1 MSTILYPSPIVGPIH
16 SRRLGISLGVN
27 VNPSDG
33 KICTFD
39 CIYCEVGY
47 NSNRHTKSPRPTRQ
61 HIASALEA
69 KLKEMKADGSAL
81 DVITFSATANLL
93 AIPTSWASSRTP
105 YGCATITIL
114 TPRFRC

>member
-1 MSTILYPSPIVGPIH
+1 MPTALYPSPIVGPIH

-47 NSNRHTKSPRPTRQ
+47 NAMRQ
-61 HIASALEA
+61 IGRAH
-69 KLKEMKADGSAL
+69 
-81 DVITFSATANLL
+81 V
-93 AIPTSWASSRTP
+93 
-105 YGCATITIL
+105 
-114 TPRFRC
+114 

>member
-1 MSTILYPSPIVGPIH
+1 MPLIKQTIYLWITIKAHIMATILYPSPIVGPIH

-47 NSNRHTKSPRPTRQ
+47 NRLRRPTLPQPSREL
-61 HIASALEA
+61 IAERLEQ
-69 KLKEMKADGSAL
+69 
-81 DVITFSATANLL
+81 N
-93 AIPTSWASSRTP
+93 
-105 YGCATITIL
+105 
-114 TPRFRC
+114 

>member
-69 KLKEMKADGSAL
+69 KLKEMKADESAL
-81 DVITFSATANLL
+81 DVITFSGKRRVGQHRNLGVGIEL
-93 AIPTSWASSRTP
+93 IAQP
-105 YGCATITIL
+105 YGVLNDA
-114 TPRFRC
+114 

>member
-1 MSTILYPSPIVGPIH
+1 MPTALYPSPIVGPIH

-47 NSNRHTKSPRPTRQ
+47 NAMRRPTLPICSTLQDVQTGMSGKKAEGDERHT
-61 HIASALEA
+61 
-69 KLKEMKADGSAL
+69 
-81 DVITFSATANLL
+81 
-93 AIPTSWASSRTP
+93 
-105 YGCATITIL
+105 
-114 TPRFRC
+114 

>member
-1 MSTILYPSPIVGPIH
+1 MMPYPSLLCIQPIETLITMSTILYPSPIVGPIH

-47 NSNRHTKSPRPTRQ
+47 N
-61 HIASALEA
+61 ASR
-69 KLKEMKADGSAL
+69 
-81 DVITFSATANLL
+81 
-93 AIPTSWASSRTP
+93 RT
-105 YGCATITIL
+105 T
-114 TPRFRC
+114 

>member
-1 MSTILYPSPIVGPIH
+1 MPTALYPSPIVGPIH

-47 NSNRHTKSPRPTRQ
+47 NAMRRPTLPRPSRQ
-61 HIASALEA
+61 HVAECLER
-69 KLKEMKADGSAL
+69 KLKEMKDIHKKL
-81 DVITFSATANLL
+81 DVITFSGNGE
-93 AIPTSWASSRTP
+93 PTTHPTLRA
-105 YGCATITIL
+105 
-114 TPRFRC
+114 

>member
-1 MSTILYPSPIVGPIH
+1 MSTIIYPSPIVGPIH

-69 KLKEMKADGSAL
+69 KLKEMKADESAL
-81 DVITFSATANLL
+81 DVITFSGNGEPTA
-93 AIPTSWASSRTP
+93 TSWASSRTP

>member
-1 MSTILYPSPIVGPIH
+1 MPTALYPSPIVGPIH

-47 NSNRHTKSPRPTRQ
+47 KIGRAH
-61 HIASALEA
+61 
-69 KLKEMKADGSAL
+69 
-81 DVITFSATANLL
+81 V
-93 AIPTSWASSRTP
+93 
-105 YGCATITIL
+105 
-114 TPRFRC
+114 

>member
-1 MSTILYPSPIVGPIH
+1 MPTALYPSPIVGPIH

-47 NSNRHTKSPRPTRQ
+47 NANAPPHPAAPVTTARGGMPGKKAKGDERHT
-61 HIASALEA
+61 
-69 KLKEMKADGSAL
+69 
-81 DVITFSATANLL
+81 
-93 AIPTSWASSRTP
+93 
-105 YGCATITIL
+105 
-114 TPRFRC
+114 